1 MASIVRTRVLS
12 RVFGEGV
19 TGVVGVAVASWAI
32 DKVREGI
39 GSDPELLDI
48 SQLKA
53 GETYT
58 IVTRPAPSRRER
70 KLAIDHA
77 KLTKASAKA
86 VRLSGSQRKAGR
98 AATKAVDRA
107 AKLVAKNPESSKAQ
121 SAQQVAARLVAR
133 SERLNTPSKKAV
145 ALNAQLTKVSNELA
159 DLQSASMDRASRSR
173 RSARREFR

>member
-1 MASIVRTRVLS
+1 MASIIRTRVLS

-70 KLAIDHA
+70 KLATDYA
-77 KLTKASAKA
+77 KLAKASASA
-86 VRLSGSQRKAGR
+86 TRLTGPQRKAEK

-107 AKLVAKNPESSKAQ
+107 ARLVAKDPESSKAR
-121 SAQQVAARLVAR
+121 SAQQTADMRIAR
-133 SERLNTPSKKAV
+133 SVRANTPSRKAV
-145 ALNAQLTKVSNELA
+145 ALDAQLTKVSRELA
-159 DLQSASMDRASRSR
+159 DLQAASMERASRSR